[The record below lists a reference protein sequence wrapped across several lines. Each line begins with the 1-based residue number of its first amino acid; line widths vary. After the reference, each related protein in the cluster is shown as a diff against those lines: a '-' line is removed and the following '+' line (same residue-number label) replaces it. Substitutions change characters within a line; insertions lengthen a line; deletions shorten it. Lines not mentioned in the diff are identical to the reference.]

1 MNRPDAG
8 QFYRGPGAILE
19 PSYNPPITAR
29 HRLARFTRH
38 AVAILVVLL
47 VPGRLDTQGAET
59 NWLLLSAPNLTVLGD
74 TSEGR
79 LREIA
84 GQIEQFRNAVGLMLP
99 AARQLALPITMYV
112 FNERRDMEPFQPQVN
127 GRRIDVPGA
136 FVRDR
141 DNAFI
146 FLNLEDYEDASS
158 VVYHEYTHLLLSLGT
173 TRVPTWLNEGIAEY
187 FSSFRIESGNRRV
200 TLGVPVSRHVE
211 TLRNVTLIPTSQL
224 LAVDQRSP
232 LYNEQDRRSVF
243 YAQAWALVHY
253 IVAQVPGGPT
263 AINRYLDALARG
275 AVPDRAFAEAF
286 GGTPAEFD
294 RKLRTYVA
302 GFTFGTQ
309 IVDFKEALKVTALQ
323 AARPV
328 TSTELEA
335 RLGALQMR
343 IHGESQAAR
352 RIEAAAANTTL
363 AQPHI
368 VLSQLRVTQK
378 RIPEGL
384 AALVRA
390 VTLDPEDF
398 EALYGFGMALMQHQS
413 EAAAAGIEEPRTL
426 AIAALVKALG
436 KNQFAS
442 EGYAALAYGLLG
454 EQRLPEARGSI
465 ERAMLLAPGR
475 LDYHVRHAEI
485 LVRQGE
491 IKEATTRLNAIVAV
505 DPNGPGATAAKSLLA
520 QIARR
525 EATLAAAPAR
535 GGAARSA
542 PPAVSPNSSGSSG
555 NMGRPRTTTPPPSTP
570 RVRYDL
576 RAVGAGEARAFGEL
590 TNVACA
596 DGVIRLHLKTPERE
610 IIATAKDFQAIDIV
624 SFRDDLTGT
633 FGCGARS
640 GDRVYLTWTIA
651 AAAGGVAGQ
660 AVAVEFMPADYV
672 P

>member
-1 MNRPDAG
+1 
-8 QFYRGPGAILE
+8 
-19 PSYNPPITAR
+19 
-29 HRLARFTRH
+29 
-38 AVAILVVLL
+38 
-47 VPGRLDTQGAET
+47 
-59 NWLLLSAPNLTVLGD
+59 LLSAPNLTVLGD

-99 AARQLALPITMYV
+99 AARQLSLPITMYV
-112 FNERRDMEPFQPQVN
+112 FNERRGMQPFQRQVN
-127 GRRIDVPGA
+127 GRRIDAAGM
-136 FVRDR
+136 FVRDS

-158 VVYHEYTHLLLSLGT
+158 VVYHEYTHLLLNLGT

-187 FSSFRIESGNRRV
+187 FSSFRIASGDRRV
-200 TLGVPVSRHVE
+200 TLGAPVSRHVE
-211 TLRNVTLIPTSQL
+211 TLRNVTLIPTGQL
-224 LAVDQRSP
+224 LTVDQRSP
-232 LYNEQDRRSVF
+232 LYNEQDRRGVF

-263 AINRYLDALARG
+263 AINQYLDALARG

-302 GFTFGTQ
+302 GFTFRTQ

-328 TSTELEA
+328 TSVELEA
-335 RLGALQMR
+335 RLGALQLR
-343 IHGESQAAR
+343 VRGESEAAR

-368 VLSQLRVTQK
+368 VLGKLRLQQK
-378 RIPEGL
+378 RLPEGL
-384 AALVRA
+384 AALGRA
-390 VTLDPEDF
+390 VILDPEDF
-398 EALYGFGMALMQHQS
+398 EALYAYGMALMQRQS
-413 EAAAAGIEEPRTL
+413 EAAAAGIENPRAL
-426 AIAALVKALG
+426 AIAALVRALG

-442 EGYAALAYGLLG
+442 EGYAALAYGLLA

-475 LDYHVRHAEI
+475 LDYHLRHAEI

-491 IKEATTRLNAIVAV
+491 MKEATTRLNAIVVV
-505 DPNGPGATAAKSLLA
+505 DPNGPGATAAKNLLA

-525 EATLAAAPAR
+525 EAALAASAR
-535 GGAARSA
+535 GGAAPSA
-542 PPAVSPNSSGSSG
+542 PPAVSPNSSGS
-555 NMGRPRTTTPPPSTP
+555 MGRPRTTTPPPSTP

-576 RAVGAGEARAFGEL
+576 RPVGAGEARAFGEL

-596 DGVIRLHLKTPERE
+596 DGVIRLHLKTPQRE
-610 IIATAKDFQAIDIV
+610 IIASAKDFQDFDIV

-633 FGCGARS
+633 FGCGARQS
-640 GDRVYLTWTIA
+640 GERVYLTWTA
-651 AAAGGVAGQ
+651 AATADGAVGQ
-660 AVAVEFMPADYV
+660 AVALEFMPADYV